1 MIWENTKLFLKLYV
15 RPLNAIS
22 GMIDEGHW
30 IFGAVLVVGISMLL
44 QFTVTSK
51 IYDGYEA
58 VEVQPTQQQRSEP
71 QNVAGSPAAIATS
84 QDTTSEEDAAYDED
98 EPMYERRPLPVVGDF
113 GWHFISF
120 EPFSFFTIVA
130 GLMLL
135 YVPATVLVASLLEP
149 MGSFGV
155 IFRRD
160 YGTLLSCTL
169 AAWAAAHLPFA
180 IAGFALE
187 PLHRGAGTALALWV
201 GSVVAFGFLMVF
213 AIRVVFGVPYLKA
226 IATVCI
232 SWTAL
237 LVQERLFSVVSPFLF
252 SPFILIYAYMYL
264 RGGIGDISFSLKQR
278 QNFSRYLEAATINP
292 RDAEAHY
299 QLGLVNLRRRQFAEA
314 TERFK
319 RAIEID
325 GNETDAYFQLGRIA
339 REQNRLPEAIEYLG
353 RVVEQDEKHAHSE
366 VWREIGATYLSAGM
380 YAEANDA
387 FERYIE
393 RRPYDAEGLFYYGK
407 TLNQLARSAEA
418 QEMFRRCVEAVKTTP
433 SYRRRQMAKW
443 RKLAQAQISGDG
455 QKAPSVAV

>member
-1 MIWENTKLFLKLYV
+1 
-15 RPLNAIS
+15 
-22 GMIDEGHW
+22 
-30 IFGAVLVVGISMLL
+30 
-44 QFTVTSK
+44 
-51 IYDGYEA
+51 
-58 VEVQPTQQQRSEP
+58 
-71 QNVAGSPAAIATS
+71 
-84 QDTTSEEDAAYDED
+84 
-98 EPMYERRPLPVVGDF
+98 
-113 GWHFISF
+113 
-120 EPFSFFTIVA
+120 
-130 GLMLL
+130 
-135 YVPATVLVASLLEP
+135 
-149 MGSFGV
+149 
-155 IFRRD
+155 
-160 YGTLLSCTL
+160 
-169 AAWAAAHLPFA
+169 
-180 IAGFALE
+180 
-187 PLHRGAGTALALWV
+187 
-201 GSVVAFGFLMVF
+201 
-213 AIRVVFGVPYLKA
+213 
-226 IATVCI
+226 
-232 SWTAL
+232 
-237 LVQERLFSVVSPFLF
+237 
-252 SPFILIYAYMYL
+252 MYL

-443 RKLAQAQISGDG
+443 RKLAQAQISSDG